1 MDTAPR
7 TPSPAGSADLVTAI
21 LDAVAR
27 VPTSREP
34 PAADPDARTR
44 TLAARAAR
52 RTAALSAAAALP
64 PGPIGWLTLAPEL
77 AAIWRIQ
84 ARLVADVAAAHG
96 RPEAATREVLL
107 HCLFAHSLERPLG
120 GFVVRAGER
129 LLVRTAS
136 YRALQ
141 PVARSIAA
149 RLSGRALGRGIARFV
164 PVAGS
169 VAVAAWAWRETTQV
183 ARNASEVFSRE
194 VEVDPDAGVDAF
206 APGAV
211 VDAIDAVEV
220 DGDDAPGPM
229 PASTTPDADVGAA
242 AGAPRRRAAGVRTSR
257 GAGAA

>member
-194 VEVDPDAGVDAF
+194 VQVEGD
-206 APGAV
+206 PGAV
-211 VDAIDAVEV
+211 VDADLVVDATEV
-220 DGDDAPGPM
+220 DGADAPGPM
-229 PASTTPDADVGAA
+229 PASTTPDADARAA
-242 AGAPRRRAAGVRTSR
+242 AGATRRRDARTRASGAAGP
-257 GAGAA
+257 A